1 MTRHIRKAACWLLGL
16 FLCAPLAGREIV
28 VASYNVENYLPT
40 DRQQD
45 GVLIKN
51 APKPEREIAA
61 VVNVLS
67 QIQPDIVGLIEIG
80 DESMLEDLQRRLK
93 AAGLDYSYREWV
105 KGADEQRHICLLSK
119 FPIIERN
126 SRNDVRFE
134 LDGRMLRMNR
144 GILDVTVEV
153 TPAYRLRLVGAHLKS
168 RRIVPEYDQA
178 LMRAKEAWSLRE
190 HIDKILAAAPKIN
203 LLLFGD
209 LNDTKN
215 EYPIRE
221 IIGWKGTSNHMMD
234 LLLRDSRGEHWT
246 YYWKT
251 ADEYSRV
258 DYLLVSPGLAKEV
271 IAGKCGI
278 NDSPYWNE
286 ASDHRAIYAVIS
298 AVDRT

>member
-1 MTRHIRKAACWLLGL
+1 MRKVTCCL
-16 FLCAPLAGREIV
+16 FSLVLCGSLAGKEIV
-28 VASYNVENYLPT
+28 VASYNVENYLLG
-40 DRQQD
+40 DRQKD
-45 GVLIKN
+45 GILIEN
-51 APKPEREIAA
+51 APKPEQEIAA
-61 VVNVLS
+61 VVKVLS

-80 DESMLEDLQRRLK
+80 DESMLEDLQQRLK
-93 AAGLDYSYREWV
+93 TAGLDYSYREWV

-119 FPIIERN
+119 FPIVERN
-126 SRNDVRFE
+126 SRDDVRFE
-134 LDGRMLRMNR
+134 LDGKTLRMNR

-153 TPAYRLRLVGAHLKS
+153 NSDYRLRLVGAHLKS
-168 RRIVPEYDQA
+168 RRVVPEYDQA
-178 LMRAKEAWSLRE
+178 LMRAKEARSLRE
-190 HIDKILAAAPKIN
+190 HIDEILAASPNAN

-221 IIGWKGTSNHMMD
+221 IIGWKGTPNHMMD
-234 LLLRDSRGEHWT
+234 LWLPDSRGEHWT

-258 DYLLVSPGLAKEV
+258 DYLLVSPGLVKEV
-271 IAGKCGI
+271 VAEKCGI

-286 ASDHRAIYAVIS
+286 ASDHRAIYAVIL

>member
-1 MTRHIRKAACWLLGL
+1 MRKAACWLLGL

-40 DRQQD
+40 DRQKD

-105 KGADEQRHICLLSK
+105 KGADEQRHVCLLSK

-153 TPAYRLRLVGAHLKS
+153 TPAYRLRLIGAHLKS
-168 RRIVPEYDQA
+168 RRIVPNRPGSYAGEGGLVASRTRRQNSCS
-178 LMRAKEAWSLRE
+178 RSK
-190 HIDKILAAAPKIN
+190 DKFAA
-203 LLLFGD
+203 
-209 LNDTKN
+209 
-215 EYPIRE
+215 
-221 IIGWKGTSNHMMD
+221 
-234 LLLRDSRGEHWT
+234 
-246 YYWKT
+246 
-251 ADEYSRV
+251 V
-258 DYLLVSPGLAKEV
+258 
-271 IAGKCGI
+271 
-278 NDSPYWNE
+278 
-286 ASDHRAIYAVIS
+286 
-298 AVDRT
+298 

>member
-1 MTRHIRKAACWLLGL
+1 MRKGTCWLFSLV
-16 FLCAPLAGREIV
+16 LCGSLAGKEIV
-28 VASYNVENYLPT
+28 VASYNVENYLLG
-40 DRQQD
+40 DRQKD
-45 GVLIKN
+45 GIVIEN
-51 APKPEREIAA
+51 APKPEQEIAA
-61 VVNVLS
+61 VVKVLS

-93 AAGLDYSYREWV
+93 TAGLDYSYREWV

-119 FPIIERN
+119 FPIVERN
-126 SRNDVRFE
+126 SRDDVRFE
-134 LDGRMLRMNR
+134 LDGKTLRMNR

-153 TPAYRLRLVGAHLKS
+153 NSDYRLRLVGAHLKS
-168 RRIVPEYDQA
+168 RRVVPEYDQA

-190 HIDKILAAAPKIN
+190 HIDEILAAAPNAN

-221 IIGWKGTSNHMMD
+221 IIGWKGAPNHMVD
-234 LLLRDSRGEHWT
+234 LWLRDSRGEHWT

-258 DYLLVSPGLAKEV
+258 DYLLVSRGLVKEV
-271 IAGKCGI
+271 VAEKCGI

-286 ASDHRAIYAVIS
+286 ASDHRAIYAVIL